1 MINIKNNLEYN
12 LLRQRILGGA
22 ITGIWKKDTFFIG
35 ESSYPVMNYNYI
47 TANFTNF
54 EKFAFPGYVPPIN
67 YHLSG
72 YGLSYNKALSAFL
85 GESTERY
92 SFSVL
97 YQNIKHNIIYSDYQ
111 NLQKKYS
118 NCYIVPLNY
127 INIYFSKEDK
137 ENYITKKDPI
147 RWIALNSLF
156 DINKKVLVPLQFYI
170 MYTNS
175 IFKNE
180 KRIVNSATSTG
191 TASQES
197 FDKSLENAIVEFLQI
212 DSFNLWWYGGL
223 RGKNLNID
231 TEGLLK
237 ELFPNNNRLW
247 MFLKKFTV
255 NFIDISFDKA
265 INVVVCEITSNSD
278 SKLPKYVVGV
288 QGGFCLNKCIERS
301 FFECVTVLEYC
312 FTQSWVEGSKFK
324 KISTNIDDL
333 NVNNLDD
340 NVLFYAKNGKETVKS
355 FV

>member
-111 NLQKKYS
+111 N
-118 NCYIVPLNY
+118 
-127 INIYFSKEDK
+127 
-137 ENYITKKDPI
+137 
-147 RWIALNSLF
+147 
-156 DINKKVLVPLQFYI
+156 
-170 MYTNS
+170 
-175 IFKNE
+175 
-180 KRIVNSATSTG
+180 
-191 TASQES
+191 
-197 FDKSLENAIVEFLQI
+197 
-212 DSFNLWWYGGL
+212 
-223 RGKNLNID
+223 
-231 TEGLLK
+231 
-237 ELFPNNNRLW
+237 
-247 MFLKKFTV
+247 
-255 NFIDISFDKA
+255 
-265 INVVVCEITSNSD
+265 
-278 SKLPKYVVGV
+278 
-288 QGGFCLNKCIERS
+288 
-301 FFECVTVLEYC
+301 
-312 FTQSWVEGSKFK
+312 
-324 KISTNIDDL
+324 
-333 NVNNLDD
+333 
-340 NVLFYAKNGKETVKS
+340 ETVKS

>member
-1 MINIKNNLEYN
+1 M
-12 LLRQRILGGA
+12 
-22 ITGIWKKDTFFIG
+22 
-35 ESSYPVMNYNYI
+35 
-47 TANFTNF
+47 
-54 EKFAFPGYVPPIN
+54 
-67 YHLSG
+67 
-72 YGLSYNKALSAFL
+72 
-85 GESTERY
+85 
-92 SFSVL
+92 
-97 YQNIKHNIIYSDYQ
+97 
-111 NLQKKYS
+111 
-118 NCYIVPLNY
+118 
-127 INIYFSKEDK
+127 
-137 ENYITKKDPI
+137 
-147 RWIALNSLF
+147 ALNSLF

-278 SKLPKYVVGV
+278 SKLPKYVR
-288 QGGFCLNKCIERS
+288 L
-301 FFECVTVLEYC
+301 
-312 FTQSWVEGSKFK
+312 
-324 KISTNIDDL
+324 
-333 NVNNLDD
+333 
-340 NVLFYAKNGKETVKS
+340 
-355 FV
+355 